1 MGVSKGTWKQ
11 GQIEVGFRK
20 IEVYVH
26 CALAL
31 RPCESS
37 GLLLYLSINFDS
49 LYNSWLTY
57 TWCGLCF
64 KPGVL
69 NFSTIDIFG
78 LSCALF
84 T

>member
-1 MGVSKGTWKQ
+1 MVVSKGSWKQ
-11 GQIEVGFRK
+11 GRMEVGFRK
-20 IEVYVH
+20 IEVFVY

-37 GLLLYLSINFDS
+37 RLPLYIISNFDS

-69 NFSTIDIFG
+69 NFTIDIFS